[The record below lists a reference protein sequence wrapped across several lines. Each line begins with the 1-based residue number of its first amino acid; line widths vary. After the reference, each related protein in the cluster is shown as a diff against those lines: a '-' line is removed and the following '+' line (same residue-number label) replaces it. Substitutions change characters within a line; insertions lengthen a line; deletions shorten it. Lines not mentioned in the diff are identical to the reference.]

1 MGIEPTRLSAT
12 LSQNV
17 MSTNSNTTPW
27 LSLLGSNQ
35 RPTPYQDAALPT
47 ELRNNCKINRMNFSI
62 TENNCCCHPK
72 TWTLVVESNHPISVR
87 SANAVS
93 HRREIKLTGCNL
105 VSFQENFL
113 IAVCILKLGCGG
125 WIRTTDLQLMRLAS

>member
-1 MGIEPTRLSAT
+1 MGLEPTRLAAT

-93 HRREIKLTGCNL
+93 HRREIINRMPFDFHLKERLM
-105 VSFQENFL
+105 
-113 IAVCILKLGCGG
+113 AVGILKLGCGG